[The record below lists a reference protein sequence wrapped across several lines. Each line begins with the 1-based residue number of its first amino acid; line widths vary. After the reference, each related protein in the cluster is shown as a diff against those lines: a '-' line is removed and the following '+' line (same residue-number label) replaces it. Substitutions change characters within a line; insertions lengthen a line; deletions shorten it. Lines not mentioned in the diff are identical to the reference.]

1 MAKKISQFL
10 QSNAGG
16 AAIGAAFSISDIA
29 SLAKGEN
36 VLKSIKNI
44 ILNIVLANGAM
55 YYSFGKTFS
64 GLGNM
69 VKGLIVSTG
78 SLNTAMKK
86 LGAAESAQK
95 SFTALGVS
103 AAGAKAEIAKL
114 AKMSSASG
122 LRFEEVSEAT
132 QSLIALSRGAMGT
145 ADDMERLIDV
155 SKATGASLQ
164 GLAENAGAVSEAMRN
179 GSEIDGAID
188 RLRSMGAI
196 SDSAASSLKNLQ
208 KAGAG
213 AFSIQAGLDSAMGK
227 KSAGSKDGI
236 AEVEQQQE
244 AASKGAQAA
253 AGKPWVEGDIQSTKN
268 YTEALK
274 AMTPIIAQVSSFFAS
289 MFAYIGSWTSGLV
302 KWVTSFSLVRGGLA
316 ALVYGVTAFAAV
328 LTMVMGTKF
337 IGWMMS
343 SGSAFGWLST
353 HVKAAGVGLVR
364 FTGSATVARVAVM
377 GMNAALAVTKWAL
390 IAVQAASL
398 FLMGF
403 AVIGAIVSS
412 LAGNTADLAKEM
424 DDAARA
430 SKDFNDELMLQ
441 ANNIETLADKH
452 ALLQKALKASA
463 DAWREVKEEEAKN
476 ADMWWN
482 NDADRA
488 RVTSKRAAAEA
499 IDASASK
506 IISAPVSE
514 IVVKRHEAAKELSE
528 EQTARELAYSRATPE
543 QRAALDM
550 EESKRLAGLAKQGEA
565 EIAAGRQT
573 ELDASSDEIKKG
585 QRRTA
590 DLAAGG
596 PEARAAEVARAGVA
610 AANTTETARDL
621 ESRVNYKA
629 ERNGKRDPDDDQ
641 RLLAA
646 QQAAR
651 EARKKH
657 SDAIEAEKKGV
668 DTSDLDAKIA
678 KTYAKSDS
686 LEKQGMGEQAQVQ
699 TERDATPNATDAQRK
714 AWTKRH
720 DDAQIKIDR
729 GKKLSGEA
737 LQNKAEAEAKAEESR
752 KGEIAGKYANLEADA
767 QAELAS
773 SMSEGHQ
780 AFMQQSEAKLAAID
794 REIAQYMELH
804 KRVDAT
810 TDAYLKN
817 RANAKAAELVAQK
830 FEAAKFAG
838 QQREREAAETASN
851 DTSVGMTRAQNER
864 KAEEKAAQDALDA
877 EEKFQAERTDGKADY
892 TRAGELGSNLRAIQN
907 ANIEA
912 DKQDAF
918 TVASMNRDIAS
929 NKAMAAGDPETVR
942 ANQAADDLQ
951 AKMMEFRSK
960 GMTDEQATQAALD
973 YTRNTVDI
981 QAGQDMRS
989 AAASAAV
996 SSLAAV
1002 GGGGGVEAVDTLIDL
1017 EKMKIKLAETANV
1030 FLEEISG
1037 KKGMKLK

>member
-10 QSNAGG
+10 KSNAGG
-16 AAIGAAFSISDIA
+16 AAIGAAFSISDLA

-44 ILNIVLANGAM
+44 MLNIVLANGAM

-64 GLGNM
+64 GLGSM

-114 AKMSSASG
+114 AKLSSASG

-227 KSAGSKDGI
+227 KSAGRKDGI

-302 KWVTSFSLVRGGLA
+302 KWVTSFKVVRGILA
-316 ALVYGVTAFAAV
+316 GLVYALTAVAAG
-328 LTMVMGTKF
+328 LTLVMGIKF
-337 IGWMMS
+337 ISWITS
-343 SGSAFGWLST
+343 SSSAFGWLST
-353 HVKAAGVGLVR
+353 HIKAAGVGLVR

-377 GMNAALAVTKWAL
+377 GMNAALFATKWAL
-390 IAVQAASL
+390 IAVQAASI

-403 AVIGAIVSS
+403 AVIGAIFSS
-412 LAGNTADLAKEM
+412 LVTDTAALAKEM

-452 ALLQKALKASA
+452 ALLQKALKAST
-463 DAWREVKEEEAKN
+463 DAWREVQEQQAANDDEWGWVSKEGKAKL
-476 ADMWWN
+476 A
-482 NDADRA
+482 
-488 RVTSKRAAAEA
+488 SKTAAAEA

-528 EQTARELAYSRATPE
+528 KQTARELASSRATPE
-543 QRAALDM
+543 QRAEMDKV
-550 EESKRLAGLAKQGEA
+550 ESERLAGLAMQGEA
-565 EIAAGRQT
+565 EIAGGRQT
-573 ELDASSDEIKKG
+573 ELDASSYEIEKG
-585 QRRTA
+585 QIIAA
-590 DLAAGG
+590 DAVAGG
-596 PEARAAEVARAGVA
+596 PKARAAEIAQAQSDVTYTQSNQWSTAADTNRMRANAKARLEKAL
-610 AANTTETARDL
+610 AN
-621 ESRVNYKA
+621 
-629 ERNGKRDPDDDQ
+629 
-641 RLLAA
+641 
-646 QQAAR
+646 
-651 EARKKH
+651 
-657 SDAIEAEKKGV
+657 KGP
-668 DTSDLDAKIA
+668 DTSEQDKKIA
-678 KTYAKSDS
+678 ETYAKSDS
-686 LEKQGMGEQAQVQ
+686 LEKQGMGEQALVQ
-699 TERDATPNATDAQRK
+699 LERDATPNATDEQRK
-714 AWTKRH
+714 AWTRRH

-737 LQNKAEAEAKAEESR
+737 LQNKAEAEAMAEESR
-752 KGEIAGKYANLEADA
+752 KGEIARKYANLEADA

-794 REIAQYMELH
+794 REIAQYKELH
-804 KRVDAT
+804 TGINAT

-830 FEAAKFAG
+830 FEAAKSAG
-838 QQREREAAETASN
+838 QQREREAAKLAGD

-864 KAEEKAAQDALDA
+864 RAEEKAAQDALDA
-877 EEKFQAERTDGKADY
+877 EVKFQTERTDGPADY
-892 TRAGELGSNLRAIQN
+892 TKAGELLSNLSGIQN
-907 ANIEA
+907 AKIEA

-929 NKAMAAGDPETVR
+929 NKAMAAGDPET
-942 ANQAADDLQ
+942 AIMNQAADDLQ
-951 AKMMEFRSK
+951 AKMLEFRSK
-960 GMTDEQATQAALD
+960 GMSPEKAAQAALD

-1017 EKMKIKLAETANV
+1017 EKRKIKLAETGNELLAI
-1030 FLEEISG
+1030 ISG